1 MHHDEWTLPDF
12 ESIGIDHAAVLASIP
27 AGNVPAL
34 VGVQYYW
41 ILHHHPL
48 AILGFLIMLESNAPA
63 DDLVKDLHFR
73 TGLPKTFFRSH
84 QVHAT
89 LLGRLARDEPF
100 S

>member
-12 ESIGIDHAAVLASIP
+12 ESIGIDRAAVLASIP

-34 VGVQYYW
+34 VGAQYYW

-48 AILGFLIMLESNAPA
+48 AILGFLIMLESNAPT
-63 DDLVKDLHFR
+63 DDLVKDLHSR

-89 LLGRLARDEPF
+89 SLGRLARDEPF